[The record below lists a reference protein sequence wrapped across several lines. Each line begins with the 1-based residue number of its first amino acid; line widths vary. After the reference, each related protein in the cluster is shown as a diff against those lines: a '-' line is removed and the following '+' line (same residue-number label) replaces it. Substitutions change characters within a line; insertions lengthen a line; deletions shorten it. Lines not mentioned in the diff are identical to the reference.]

1 MYKLAIHGDAIVQTL
16 SSVEAQNRFGQL
28 LDAAQR
34 EPIGITRRGRPV
46 AFIVSVQEMEELQ
59 EARRLRGQAQHSA
72 HRQWADACA
81 EGWNGVEAQLGSFAD
96 EHSTL

>member
-1 MYKLAIHGDAIVQTL
+1 MQTL

-28 LDAAQR
+28 IDAAQR

-46 AFIVSVQEMEELQ
+46 AFIVSAQEMEELL
-59 EARRLRGQAQHSA
+59 EARRLRDGVQASA

-81 EGWNGVEAQLGSFAD
+81 EGWNAVNDQIGSFAD

>member
-1 MYKLAIHGDAIVQTL
+1 MQTL

-34 EPIGITRRGRPV
+34 QPVGITRRGRPV
-46 AFIVSVQEMEELQ
+46 AFIVSAQEMEELL
-59 EARRLRGQAQHSA
+59 EARRQRNAAGHSA
-72 HRQWADACA
+72 HRQWAAACA
-81 EGWNGVEAQLGSFAD
+81 DGWNRVEEKFGSFAD

>member
-1 MYKLAIHGDAIVQTL
+1 MQTL

-34 EPIGITRRGRPV
+34 EPVGITRRGRPV
-46 AFIVSVQEMEELQ
+46 AFIVSAQEMEELL
-59 EARRLRGQAQHSA
+59 EARRMRGQARQSA

-81 EGWNGVEAQLGSFAD
+81 EGWNAVQEQFGSFAD
-96 EHSTL
+96 GHSTL